1 MRVLLYSIL
10 TILFLQSCGKPTPP
24 VVRYEEPEFIETEV
38 QDSSLDI
45 IEMVEEFDSLE
56 VVIFPDK
63 VKVSHPK
70 MSTEYNVSPSYIVI
84 KVGENNVPEYIRVN
98 NIDLLDDRSYETN
111 YYYLE
116 DNTLVVQRG
125 QTLLGI
131 IRDHPELDLTIT
143 KLKQCNPY
151 LYSRGLQTND
161 HLNLT
166 CD

>member
-10 TILFLQSCGKPTPP
+10 TIVLMQSCSKPTPP
-24 VVRYEEPEFIETEV
+24 VVRYEEPEFIEV

-70 MSTEYNVSPSYIVI
+70 LSTEYDVNPSYIVI
-84 KVGENNVPEYIRVN
+84 KMGENNIPEYIRVN

-131 IRDHPELDLTIT
+131 IRDHPELELTIT
-143 KLKQCNPY
+143 KLKRCNPY
-151 LYSRGLQTND
+151 LYRRGLQTND
-161 HLNLT
+161 YLNLT